1 MCRPPALLPAGDGE
15 SGAGDPEPMSMTR
28 SPRGAGL
35 APTCASSSS
44 ESVSLS
50 LSDPAQMQTVSHP
63 AAQLQRVQRERH
75 GGCRGRQQ
83 QQGWG
88 AREAASMTQASEP
101 ALRRAEKS
109 PGGRRQEAA
118 GRKQQAAGSRQ
129 QRRADRSAAPGL

>member
-1 MCRPPALLPAGDGE
+1 MCRPPALLLAGDGE
-15 SGAGDPEPMSMTR
+15 AAADPEPMSMTR

-35 APTCASSSS
+35 APTCAPSSS
-44 ESVSLS
+44 ESVPLS

-83 QQGWG
+83 QQGRG